1 MQIYR
6 NGGHM
11 PKESKL
17 EDIRGKYRREILKYI
32 LDHDKTSRTD
42 IARELQISMPTT
54 LQYINELMERGLI
67 RDSGQFQSTGG
78 RKASVLTCY
87 DDAAYTLGI
96 DITKN
101 HISYV
106 VTNLRERIVDKERD
120 LVPYKNDSDYY
131 KKLTEG
137 SHGFLEKSGID
148 KNKIVGVGISFPG
161 TLNTDGSVIMDSYV
175 LNLKNVPSSVITN
188 QFEWASCCINDANA
202 AGYAEMRRRN
212 TESNFVYLSLSN
224 SVGGAVFIDGKPFYG
239 ANQRSGEFGHMR
251 IVPGGRKCYCNQH
264 GCLDAYCSALV
275 LSPTGEHLESF
286 FDKLN
291 AGDREAERIWED
303 YLEHLAIA
311 VIDIR
316 MNFDVEVI
324 LGGYVGKFMGPW
336 MHKLW
341 PKVTKLDS
349 FEVNSMSYLHPCVC
363 ELEASAYGASILAL
377 EKYIERL

>member
-1 MQIYR
+1 M
-6 NGGHM
+6 
-11 PKESKL
+11 
-17 EDIRGKYRREILKYI
+17 
-32 LDHDKTSRTD
+32 
-42 IARELQISMPTT
+42 
-54 LQYINELMERGLI
+54 
-67 RDSGQFQSTGG
+67 
-78 RKASVLTCY
+78 
-87 DDAAYTLGI
+87 
-96 DITKN
+96 
-101 HISYV
+101 
-106 VTNLRERIVDKERD
+106 
-120 LVPYKNDSDYY
+120 
-131 KKLTEG
+131 
-137 SHGFLEKSGID
+137 
-148 KNKIVGVGISFPG
+148 
-161 TLNTDGSVIMDSYV
+161 
-175 LNLKNVPSSVITN
+175 ITN
-188 QFEWASCCINDANA
+188 QFEWPSCCINDANA